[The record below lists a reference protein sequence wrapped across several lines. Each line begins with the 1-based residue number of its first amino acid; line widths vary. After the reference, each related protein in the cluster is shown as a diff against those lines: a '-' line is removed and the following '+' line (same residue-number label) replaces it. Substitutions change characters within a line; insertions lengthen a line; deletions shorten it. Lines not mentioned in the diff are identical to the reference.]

1 MSAAGRGCWS
11 GCGRRGRASEGSR
24 RGSER
29 ADSHRPEP
37 GRRTASPGRSSSRRL
52 LCPVPPRRLS
62 SVAGAASARKILGF
76 LDCLQFELIP
86 RHTQVTW
93 SAIAEDVTAPPTGNV
108 AGLLAHLAAVDV
120 RLAQKAPIDAGA
132 AGRAFGDGPAVVVR
146 GAAREM
152 GPTVADR
159 IEGVAVA
166 VAHQRQAQ
174 LAGQADRGATAV
186 APGRGRVVALQRVP
200 VEERVLRVVDAH
212 D

>member
-29 ADSHRPEP
+29 ADSRRQEP

-52 LCPVPPRRLS
+52 LCPVPLSRLS

-76 LDCLQFELIP
+76 LSCLQFELIP
-86 RHTQVTW
+86 RHTQVTRC
-93 SAIAEDVTAPPTGNV
+93 AIAEDVTAPPTGNV

-132 AGRAFGDGPAVVVR
+132 AGRAFGDGPPVVVR
-146 GAAREM
+146 GAAREV

-166 VAHQRQAQ
+166 VAHQRLLHRLGLFARD
-174 LAGQADRGATAV
+174 AAAV
-186 APGRGRVVALQRVP
+186 APGRRGVIALS
-200 VEERVLRVVDAH
+200 L
-212 D
+212 